1 MVHLPNSSVHERISG
16 DPKARLALEVI
27 ATLNKA
33 GFTAFLAGGCV
44 RDALLDLAPK
54 DYDVASNARPEQIR
68 KLFGFRRTLAIGAA
82 FGVICVCGDGKSSE
96 PGVEVA
102 TFRADG
108 EYSDGRRPDDV
119 VYSSPEADAVR
130 RDFTINGLFFDPQ
143 RGEVIDYVGGVAD
156 LQKRIIRAIGDP
168 VARFAEDKLRLL
180 RAVRFATKYQFELE
194 ANTLL
199 AVQRHAQDV
208 VVCSGERIGAEMR
221 RILTCSA
228 AEQGIDLLCRSRLT
242 SPIMPRIAAG
252 LSDNNRLTQLRQ
264 RLARSESDELGHR
277 LAMLALVTD
286 SSPYTALEELVQ
298 SWRLT
303 NVERDAATAA
313 IASYP
318 ALLNAHHLPWSKLQ
332 PLLIQRHTTAA
343 VALARALAAEHDQGP
358 LALACVDQ
366 ALRLPPVELDP
377 PPFIGGDDL
386 VQLGYRPG
394 PHFRSLIAQVR
405 AAQLD
410 GKLVNKVQAMAFVQ
424 EMQPQI

>member
-1 MVHLPNSSVHERISG
+1 LG

-44 RDALLDLAPK
+44 RDALLDLVPK
-54 DYDVASNARPEQIR
+54 DYDVASDARPEQIR

-82 FGVICVCGDGKSSE
+82 FGVICVCGDGRNNE

-119 VYSSPEADAVR
+119 VFSSPEADAMR

-143 RGEVIDYVGGVAD
+143 RAEVIDYIGGVAD
-156 LQKRIIRAIGDP
+156 LQKGVIRAIGDP

-180 RAVRFATKYQFELE
+180 RAVRFATRYQFELE

-221 RILTCSA
+221 RILTSSA
-228 AEQGIDLLCRSRLT
+228 AAQGIDLLCRSRLA

-252 LSDNNRLTQLRQ
+252 LSDSNRLAQLRQ
-264 RLARSESDELGHR
+264 RLARSGTDELGHR

-286 SSPYTALEELVQ
+286 SSPYTAIEELVQ

-303 NVERDAATAA
+303 NAERDAATAA
-313 IASYP
+313 LASYP
-318 ALLNAHHLPWSKLQ
+318 ALLDAHNLPWSKLQ
-332 PLLIQRHTTAA
+332 PLLIQRHATAA
-343 VALARALAAEHDQGP
+343 VALSRALAAEQEQGE
-358 LALACVDQ
+358 LALAHIDQ
-366 ALRLPPVELDP
+366 ALRLPPTELDP
-377 PPFIGGDDL
+377 PPFIGGDEL
-386 VQLGYRPG
+386 VQLGYQPG
-394 PHFRSLIAQVR
+394 PHFRTLIAQVR

-410 GKLVNKVQAMAFVQ
+410 GKIVSKVQAIAYVQ
-424 EMQPQI
+424 KMRPQI